1 VTVSASRPVY
11 RGPGVRKSREGGH
24 DGHDTDGVAW

>member
-11 RGPGVRKSREGGH
+11 RGPGVRKSREGCH